1 MIGNEG
7 AHCLI
12 RTPTKFYLTWSALGK
27 WLVYAPHLEVTL
39 EARACRPLCNSPF
52 PSVSRETYLTF
63 YIGRILLEFQ
73 ILKVRTSPLK

>member
-12 RTPTKFYLTWSALGK
+12 RTQTKFYLTWSALGK

-39 EARACRPLCNSPF
+39 EA
-52 PSVSRETYLTF
+52 
-63 YIGRILLEFQ
+63 
-73 ILKVRTSPLK
+73 